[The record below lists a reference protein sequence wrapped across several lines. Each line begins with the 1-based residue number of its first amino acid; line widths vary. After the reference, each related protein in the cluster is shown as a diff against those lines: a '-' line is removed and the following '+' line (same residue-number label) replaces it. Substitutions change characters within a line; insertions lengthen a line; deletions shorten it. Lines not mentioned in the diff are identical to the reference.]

1 MANKVNFKF
10 SNTKPQ
16 KLKNIIP
23 RASDLALNLLENIL
37 CLNPIKRLSASQCL
51 QHPFFQCYDILS
63 IYGLKLNS
71 EISNSVLYNFSK
83 SISENNKG
91 NINNNNNINIQKRNS
106 SNNTNNS
113 NSNNNNNNN
122 SNNIFSNPIEKR
134 KKSNMNNINK

>member
-1 MANKVNFKF
+1 LANKVNFKF
-10 SNTKPQ
+10 NNTKPQ

-71 EISNSVLYNFSK
+71 GISNSVLYNFSK
-83 SISENNKG
+83 SNTDNSNA
-91 NINNNNNINIQKRNS
+91 NINNANLNNNIQKKNS
-106 SNNTNNS
+106 SNNTNN
-113 NSNNNNNNN
+113 
-122 SNNIFSNPIEKR
+122 NNIFSNTIEKR

>member
-1 MANKVNFKF
+1 M
-10 SNTKPQ
+10 

-37 CLNPIKRLSASQCL
+37 CLNPMKRLTASQCL

-71 EISNSVLYNFSK
+71 GISSSVISSNFSQ
-83 SISENNKG
+83 SLNENT
-91 NINNNNNINIQKRNS
+91 NINLNLQKKNS
-106 SNNTNNS
+106 NPNTN
-113 NSNNNNNNN
+113 
-122 SNNIFSNPIEKR
+122 ILFSNTMEKK